1 VPASVLIIN
10 YLTIFSNGN
19 KLIYLRTKNE
29 IRGDKMKAAVCYE
42 LGKPLVVEDINI
54 DPPQE
59 GEVKVRMAATA
70 ICHSDI
76 HGIRGELGMKPPLVA
91 GHESAGYVEEVGK
104 GVTLVKP
111 GDPVVVSLLVS
122 CGKCY
127 NCRRGRTHQCSGV
140 WPMDTETRLHN
151 KKGQGLAQTLRTG
164 TFAEYAIVNESQT
177 VKLPDDMPLDRAA
190 LLACGVITGF
200 GAVVNRAKVEPMSS
214 CVIIG
219 TGGVGLNSIQGAAIS
234 GARPVIAVDV
244 LDEKLKAAE
253 KFGAT
258 HKINSK
264 KVDAVKAVKDL
275 TGGRGADYVFVTVG
289 SARAVEQGFAMSGP
303 RGMTVIIG
311 LPKFTDTL
319 SFNPFT
325 FIKDERVLTGSF
337 MGTTQLHTD
346 IPKLIELYKAGV
358 LKLDELITARYPL
371 EKINEAIEA
380 VERGEALRNV
390 IMFK

>member
-1 VPASVLIIN
+1 
-10 YLTIFSNGN
+10 
-19 KLIYLRTKNE
+19 
-29 IRGDKMKAAVCYE
+29 MKAAVCYE
-42 LGKPLVVEDINI
+42 LGKPLVVEDLTI
-54 DPPQE
+54 DSPEE
-59 GEVKVRMAATA
+59 GEVKVKIAATA

-76 HGIRGELGMKPPLVA
+76 HGIRGELGGKPPFVA
-91 GHESAGYVEEVGK
+91 GHESAGYVEEIGK
-104 GVTLVKP
+104 GVTTVKT
-111 GDPVVVSLLVS
+111 GDSVVVSLLIS

-127 NCRRGRTHQCSGV
+127 YCRRGLTHMCSAK
-140 WPMDTETRLHN
+140 WPMDTEARLHN
-151 KKGQGLAQTLRTG
+151 KKGQPIMSSLKTG
-164 TFAEYAIVNESQT
+164 TFAEYAIVHESQT
-177 VKLPDDMPLDRAA
+177 VKVPADMPLDRAA

-200 GAVVNRAKVEPMSS
+200 GAVVNRAKVAPMQS
-214 CVIIG
+214 CVIVG

-234 GARPVIAVDV
+234 GAYPVIAVDV
-244 LDEKLKAAE
+244 LDEKLKAAK

-258 HKINSK
+258 HTVNAK
-264 KVDAVKAVKDL
+264 KVDPVKAVQEL
-275 TGGRGADYVFVTVG
+275 TGGVGADYVFITVG
-289 SARAVEQGFAMSGP
+289 SAKAVEQGVAMSGP

-311 LPKFTDTL
+311 LPKFTDMTTF
-319 SFNPFT
+319 SPFV

-346 IPKLIELYKAGV
+346 IPKLVALYKAGV